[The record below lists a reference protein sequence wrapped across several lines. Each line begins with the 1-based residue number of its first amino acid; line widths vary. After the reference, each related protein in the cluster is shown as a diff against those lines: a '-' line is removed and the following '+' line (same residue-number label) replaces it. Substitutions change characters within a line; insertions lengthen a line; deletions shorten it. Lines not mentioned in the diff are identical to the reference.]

1 MNLCCLAL
9 LTLLVLPGE
18 ILLAQATSLAA
29 GQADSSTSHTSPDP
43 GKHLEQLGGAPGSQI
58 ETMPGPEA
66 GQGVPVAL
74 TLTDA
79 IARAQQNSPRL
90 HEAAAATQR
99 ATAAARTARAYTHP
113 SVEIFEGEQYA
124 KPVSIP
130 GLPGLLQHYAA
141 YQTIEIPSE
150 RRARQQAA
158 TFAIAS
164 SKSGAQALT
173 LSVVSQVKHA
183 FYNALRQR
191 AQSLLPPALSRSSVC
206 GT

>member
-18 ILLAQATSLAA
+18 ILLAQAASLAA

-43 GKHLEQLGGAPGSQI
+43 GKHLEQSDGAPASQLG
-58 ETMPGPEA
+58 TMPGPEA
-66 GQGVPVAL
+66 GQGVPVTL

-90 HEAAAATQR
+90 HEAASATQR
-99 ATAAARTARAYTHP
+99 ATAAARTARAYPNP
-113 SVEIFEGEQYA
+113 SLEIFEGEQYA

-130 GLPGLLQHYAA
+130 GLPGLLQHYGAS
-141 YQTIEIPSE
+141 QTIEIPSE

-158 TFAIAS
+158 KFAIAS
-164 SKSGAQALT
+164 STSSAQAL
-173 LSVVSQVKHA
+173 
-183 FYNALRQR
+183 R
-191 AQSLLPPALSRSSVC
+191 SLLFRR
-206 GT
+206 